1 MSNITSSSVEKVHQI
16 IDNLW
21 DEELLFLKA
30 LGSFESTLGNEKE
43 VQIFIKKHLD
53 DMNLTTTL
61 FSPDPERLSSYKNFG
76 KPEWD
81 YEDRPVLVGEWKTNG
96 EKIGKSLI
104 LQGHI
109 DVVSAEPK
117 HWWDE
122 DPFTPKIVGNK
133 MYGRGI
139 LDMKGGVAAII
150 YAVKALQKANIKLGA
165 DLQIQT
171 VIEEEC
177 TGNGALALLDK
188 GFVADGALIPEPT
201 GLRGIHSQ
209 LGVIWVR
216 VKVKGSGAHVE
227 RAEMAQNAINKATVL
242 IQALDEYRKHI
253 NAQPKH
259 PEFKHH
265 SHPLN
270 VNVGVGHGGDWP
282 SSVPNEYTFEA
293 RIGLY
298 PGTDPSD
305 VQQEVKEWLLEA
317 AKQDEWLKDNPPEI
331 TFYGFHAPGYTISK
345 DSELYQSIASAH
357 QQTTNQEMESL
368 AFTATTDI
376 RAFGEFGIPATCYGP
391 SGANMHAPNE
401 YIDLDSL
408 KTVTKTIAAFILDW
422 CKERNE

>member
-1 MSNITSSSVEKVHQI
+1 MSNITSKNLEIVNQA
-16 IDNLW
+16 IDDLW
-21 DEELLFLKA
+21 EEELLFLKSI
-30 LGSFESTLGNEKE
+30 GSFESTLGQEKE
-43 VQIFIKKHLD
+43 TQIFIKKHLD

-61 FSPDPERLSSYKNFG
+61 FSPDPKRLSAYENYG

-81 YEDRPVLVGEWKTNG
+81 YEDRPVLVGEWKSDG
-96 EKIGKSLI
+96 EKLGKSLI

-117 HWWDE
+117 QLWEE
-122 DPFTPKIVGNK
+122 DPFIPTIIDNK

-139 LDMKGGVAAII
+139 LDMKGGVAAAI

-201 GLRGIHSQ
+201 ELRGIHSQ
-209 LGVIWVR
+209 LGVMWLR

-227 RAEMAQNAINKATVL
+227 RAEMAQNAINKSTIL
-242 IQALDEYRKHI
+242 IQALEDYRKHI

-259 PEFKHH
+259 PDFTHH

-270 VNVGVGHGGDWP
+270 VNVGVGYGGDWP

-293 RIGLY
+293 RVGFY

-305 VQQEVKEWLLEA
+305 VQEEVKQWLLKASE
-317 AKQDEWLKDNPPEI
+317 QDDWLKENPPEI
-331 TFYGFHAPGYTISK
+331 TFFGFHALGYTISK
-345 DSELYQSIASAH
+345 DSELFNRIALAH
-357 QQTTNQEMESL
+357 KKTTNEEMESL
-368 AFTATTDI
+368 AFTATTDL

-422 CKERNE
+422 CKENN

>member
-1 MSNITSSSVEKVHQI
+1 MSNITSKNLEIVNQA
-16 IDNLW
+16 IDDLW
-21 DEELLFLKA
+21 EEELLFLKSI
-30 LGSFESTLGNEKE
+30 GSFESTLGNEKE
-43 VQIFIKKHLD
+43 TQIFIKKHLD

-61 FSPDPERLSSYKNFG
+61 FSPDPKRLSAYENYG

-81 YEDRPVLVGEWKTNG
+81 YEDRPVLVGEWKSDG
-96 EKIGKSLI
+96 EKLGKSLI

-117 HWWDE
+117 QLWEE
-122 DPFTPKIVGNK
+122 DPFIPTIIDNK

-139 LDMKGGVAAII
+139 LDMKGGVAAAI

-201 GLRGIHSQ
+201 ELRGIHSQ
-209 LGVIWVR
+209 LGVMWLR

-227 RAEMAQNAINKATVL
+227 RAEMAQNAINKSTIL
-242 IQALDEYRKHI
+242 IQALEDYRKHI

-259 PEFKHH
+259 PDFTHH

-270 VNVGVGHGGDWP
+270 VNVGVGYGGDWP

-293 RIGLY
+293 RVGFY

-305 VQQEVKEWLLEA
+305 VQEEVKQWLLKASE
-317 AKQDEWLKDNPPEI
+317 QDDWLKENPPEI
-331 TFYGFHAPGYTISK
+331 TFFGFHALGYTISK
-345 DSELYQSIASAH
+345 DSELFNRIALAH
-357 QQTTNQEMESL
+357 KKTTNEEMESL
-368 AFTATTDI
+368 AFTATTDL

-422 CKERNE
+422 CKENN